1 MKASVSTGPAPA
13 PTLIPALADDVWPV
27 TVLTVPT
34 VITLDGTGLT
44 VSEVARIAAGE
55 PVELDPAAVA
65 RADRGWRIASEVAA
79 GQPVY
84 GRTTGVGANRE
95 VDVPPHERASHGRR
109 LLASHAAAAGD
120 VLPAPLV
127 RAMLAV
133 RVNQLAVG
141 SSGIRPDV
149 LTALTALL
157 GSDSLPTVRDGG
169 SIGTGDLTALG
180 QVGLS
185 LPVALDGGD
194 ALALMSSNALTLAR
208 AALAVV
214 ELDRLARAG
223 LVVTALTVRAVDG
236 AISAFSETV
245 HAARPHPGQRRAAGA
260 LRELL
265 VESGVW
271 EPARVQ
277 DDYGVRAAAQVA
289 GPLFDAIDR
298 ASTTITVDVNAG
310 TENPMIDVAERRV
323 LHHASFHLAALS
335 VDLDAVRL
343 ALYQAA
349 ALSAAR
355 VSMLMEPKATGLTSF
370 LASDPPGSSG
380 ALVLEYAAQ
389 GALAT
394 VRHAAAPTTLGT
406 ATVSRGVE
414 DHAPFAPE
422 AARQLGAAITA
433 AREVT
438 ACEVVAAVRA
448 LRLRGVAV
456 GGRLGTAF
464 DELAPTLDAEMAD
477 RDLGPDLRAA
487 IAELDGLSRYVTL
500 VGDL

>member
-1 MKASVSTGPAPA
+1 
-13 PTLIPALADDVWPV
+13 
-27 TVLTVPT
+27 
-34 VITLDGTGLT
+34 VITLNGARLT
-44 VSEVARIAAGE
+44 VSDVARIAAGE
-55 PVELDPAAVA
+55 PVEVDPVAMA
-65 RADRGWRIASEVAA
+65 RADRGWRIATEAA
-79 GQPVY
+79 ARQPVY

-95 VDVPPHERASHGRR
+95 IAVPSSEQSGHGRR

-169 SIGTGDLTALG
+169 SIGTGDITALG

-185 LPVALDGGD
+185 LPVSLDGGD

-208 AALAVV
+208 AALAVA
-214 ELDRLARAG
+214 ELERLARAG

-236 AISAFSETV
+236 AFDAFSEAV

-265 VESGVW
+265 GESGSW

-277 DDYGVRAAAQVA
+277 DGYGVRAAAQAA

-310 TENPMIDVAERRV
+310 TENPMIDIAGNRV
-323 LHHASFHLAALS
+323 LHHANFHLAALA

-343 ALYQAA
+343 ALYQVAA
-349 ALSAAR
+349 MSAAR

-370 LASDPPGSSG
+370 LASGPPGSSG

-394 VRHAAAPTTLGT
+394 VRHAAAPATLGT
-406 ATVSRGVE
+406 ATVSRGAE

-422 AARQLGAAITA
+422 AARQLGAAIVA
-433 AREVT
+433 AREVV
-438 ACEVVAAVRA
+438 ACEVVASVRA
-448 LRLRGVAV
+448 LWLRGAAV
-456 GGRLGTAF
+456 GGRLGTAL
-464 DELAPTLDAEMAD
+464 DELAPSLDAEMAD
-477 RDLGPDLRAA
+477 RDLGPDLRAV
-487 IAELDGLSRYVTL
+487 ITQLDGLSRYVTL
-500 VGDL
+500 GDPV

>member
-1 MKASVSTGPAPA
+1 
-13 PTLIPALADDVWPV
+13 
-27 TVLTVPT
+27 
-34 VITLDGTGLT
+34 VITLNGTGLT

-55 PVELDPAAVA
+55 RVELDPAAVA
-65 RADRGWRIASEVAA
+65 RVDRGWQIATEAA
-79 GQPVY
+79 ARQPVY

-95 VDVPPHERASHGRR
+95 IDVPLHGRAGHGRR

-127 RAMLAV
+127 RAMVAV

-169 SIGTGDLTALG
+169 SIGTGDITALG

-185 LPVALDGGD
+185 LPVMLDGGD

-208 AALAVV
+208 AALAVA

-236 AISAFSETV
+236 AINAFSETV
-245 HAARPHPGQRRAAGA
+245 HAARPHPGQQCAAGA
-260 LRELL
+260 PRELL
-265 VESGVW
+265 GESGRW
-271 EPARVQ
+271 ASARLQV
-277 DDYGVRAAAQVA
+277 DYGVRAAAQVA

-298 ASTTITVDVNAG
+298 ASTTITIDVNAG
-310 TENPMIDVAERRV
+310 TENPMIDIAGKRIF
-323 LHHASFHLAALS
+323 HHANFHLAALS

-343 ALYQAA
+343 ALYQAT

-394 VRHAAAPTTLGT
+394 VRHAAAPATLGT

-422 AARQLGAAITA
+422 VARQLGGAVAA
-433 AREVT
+433 AREVL

-456 GGRLGTAF
+456 GGRLGTAL
-464 DELAPTLDAEMAD
+464 DELAPSLDAEMAD
-477 RDLGPDLRAA
+477 RDLGPDLRAVFTQ
-487 IAELDGLSRYVTL
+487 LDGLSRHVTPVQGGVIARWSEPGRSCAARL
-500 VGDL
+500 STGA

>member
-1 MKASVSTGPAPA
+1 M
-13 PTLIPALADDVWPV
+13 
-27 TVLTVPT
+27 
-34 VITLDGTGLT
+34 T

-55 PVELDPAAVA
+55 PVELDPVAVA
-65 RADRGWRIASEVAA
+65 RADRGWRIATEAA
-79 GQPVY
+79 ARQPVY

-95 VDVPPHERASHGRR
+95 FAVPSSERSGHGRR
-109 LLASHAAAAGD
+109 LLASHAAAAGE

-127 RAMLAV
+127 RAMVAV

-149 LTALTALL
+149 LTTLTALL

-169 SIGTGDLTALG
+169 SIGTGDITALG

-185 LPVALDGGD
+185 LPVSLDGGD

-208 AALAVV
+208 AALAVA
-214 ELDRLARAG
+214 ELERLARAG
-223 LVVTALTVRAVDG
+223 LVVTALTVRAVEG
-236 AISAFSETV
+236 AFDAFSEAV
-245 HAARPHPGQRRAAGA
+245 HAARPHRGQRRAAGA

-265 VESGVW
+265 GESGSW

-277 DDYGVRAAAQVA
+277 DDYGVRAAAQAA

-310 TENPMIDVAERRV
+310 TENPMIDIAGTRV
-323 LHHASFHLAALS
+323 LHHANFHLAALAI
-335 VDLDAVRL
+335 DLDAVRL
-343 ALYQAA
+343 ALYQVA

-355 VSMLMEPKATGLTSF
+355 VSMLMEPKATGLTAF

-394 VRHAAAPTTLGT
+394 VRHAAAPATLGT

-414 DHAPFAPE
+414 AHAPFAPE
-422 AARQLGAAITA
+422 AARQLGAAIVA
-433 AREVT
+433 AREVV

-448 LRLRGVAV
+448 VRLKGVAV
-456 GGRLGTAF
+456 GGRLGTAL
-464 DELAPTLDAEMAD
+464 DELAPSLDAEMAD
-477 RDLGPDLRAA
+477 RDLGPDLRAV
-487 IAELDGLSRYVTL
+487 ITQLDGLSRYVTL
-500 VGDL
+500 VEEV

>member
-1 MKASVSTGPAPA
+1 
-13 PTLIPALADDVWPV
+13 
-27 TVLTVPT
+27 LTVPT
-34 VITLDGTGLT
+34 VITLNGAGLT
-44 VSEVARIAAGE
+44 VPDVARIAGGE
-55 PVELDPAAVA
+55 PVELDPAAIV
-65 RADRGWRIASEVAA
+65 RADRGWRIATEAA
-79 GQPVY
+79 AHQPVY

-95 VDVPPHERASHGRR
+95 IDVPRHERAGHGRR

-133 RVNQLAVG
+133 RVNQLSVG

-149 LTALTALL
+149 LTALAALL

-169 SIGTGDLTALG
+169 SIGTGDITALG

-185 LPVALDGGD
+185 LPVTLDGGD

-208 AALAVV
+208 AALAVT
-214 ELDRLARAG
+214 ELERLARAG

-236 AISAFSETV
+236 AINAFSETV
-245 HAARPHPGQRRAAGA
+245 HAARPHPGQQCAAGA

-265 VESGVW
+265 GESGRW
-271 EPARVQ
+271 ASARLQ

-298 ASTTITVDVNAG
+298 ASTTITIDVNAG
-310 TENPMIDVAERRV
+310 TENPMIDIAGKRIF
-323 LHHASFHLAALS
+323 HHANFHLAALS

-343 ALYQAA
+343 ALYQAT

-370 LASDPPGSSG
+370 LAGEPPGSSG
-380 ALVLEYAAQ
+380 VLVLEYAAQ

-394 VRHAAAPTTLGT
+394 LRHAAAPTTLGT

-422 AARQLGAAITA
+422 AARQLGAAIAA
-433 AREVT
+433 AREVV

-456 GGRLGTAF
+456 GGRLGTAL
-464 DELAPTLDAEMAD
+464 DELAPRLDPDMAD
-477 RDLGPDLRAA
+477 RDLGPDLRVA
-487 IAELDGLSRYVTL
+487 ITQLDALSRYVTPL
-500 VGDL
+500 DEVWSHGGQNRAGRTRPG

>member
-1 MKASVSTGPAPA
+1 
-13 PTLIPALADDVWPV
+13 
-27 TVLTVPT
+27 
-34 VITLDGTGLT
+34 VITLNGTGLT
-44 VSEVARIAAGE
+44 VTKVARIAGGE

-65 RADRGWRIASEVAA
+65 RADRGWRIATEAA
-79 GQPVY
+79 ARQPVY

-95 VDVPPHERASHGRR
+95 IDVPLYERGAHGRR
-109 LLASHAAAAGD
+109 LLASHAAAGGD

-141 SSGIRPDV
+141 SSGIRPDA

-157 GSDSLPTVRDGG
+157 DSDSLPTVRDGG
-169 SIGTGDLTALG
+169 SIGTGDITALG

-185 LPVALDGGD
+185 LPVTLDGGD

-208 AALAVV
+208 AALAVA
-214 ELDRLARAG
+214 ELERLARAG
-223 LVVTALTVRAVDG
+223 LVVTALTVRAIDG
-236 AISAFSETV
+236 AIDAFSETV
-245 HAARPHPGQRRAAGA
+245 HAARPHPGQLRAAGA

-265 VESGVW
+265 RESGSW

-298 ASTTITVDVNAG
+298 ASTTITVDVNAC
-310 TENPMIDVAERRV
+310 TENPMIDIDGETV
-323 LHHASFHLAALS
+323 LHHANFHLAALS

-343 ALYQAA
+343 ALYQAT

-355 VSMLMEPKATGLTSF
+355 VSMLMAPKATGLTSF
-370 LASDPPGSSG
+370 LASEPPGSSG

-422 AARQLGAAITA
+422 AARQLGAAIAA
-433 AREVT
+433 AREVV
-438 ACEVVAAVRA
+438 ASEVVAAVRA

-456 GGRLGTAF
+456 GGRLGTAL
-464 DELAPTLDAEMAD
+464 DELTPSLDADMAD

-487 IAELDGLSRYVTL
+487 ITWLDAPAGYVTL
-500 VGDL
+500 VEEV

>member
-1 MKASVSTGPAPA
+1 
-13 PTLIPALADDVWPV
+13 L
-27 TVLTVPT
+27 TVLTV
-34 VITLDGTGLT
+34 ITLNGSGLT
-44 VSEVARIAAGE
+44 VSEVARIAGGE
-55 PVELDPAAVA
+55 AVELDPAAVA
-65 RADRGWRIASEVAA
+65 RAGRGWRIATEAA
-79 GQPVY
+79 ARQPVY

-95 VDVPPHERASHGRR
+95 IDVPLDERSGHGRR

-141 SSGIRPDV
+141 SSGIRPEA

-169 SIGTGDLTALG
+169 SIGTGDITALG

-185 LPVALDGGD
+185 LPVTFDGGD

-208 AALAVV
+208 AALAVA
-214 ELDRLARAG
+214 ELERLARAG
-223 LVVTALTVRAVDG
+223 LVVTALTVRAIDG
-236 AISAFSETV
+236 AIDAFSETV
-245 HAARPHPGQRRAAGA
+245 HAARPHPGQLRAAGA

-265 VESGVW
+265 DDSGSW
-271 EPARVQ
+271 EPTRVQ

-298 ASTTITVDVNAG
+298 ASATITVDVNAG
-310 TENPMIDVAERRV
+310 TENPMIDIAGQSV
-323 LHHASFHLAALS
+323 LHHANFHLAALS
-335 VDLDAVRL
+335 VDLDALRL
-343 ALYQAA
+343 ALYQAT
-349 ALSAAR
+349 ALSAGR
-355 VSMLMEPKATGLTSF
+355 VTMLMAPKATGLTSF
-370 LASDPPGSSG
+370 LATAPAGSSG

-422 AARQLGAAITA
+422 AARQLGAAIA
-433 AREVT
+433 AAGEVI

-456 GGRLGTAF
+456 GGRLGAAL
-464 DELAPTLDAEMAD
+464 DELAPRLDAEMAD

-487 IAELDGLSRYVTL
+487 ITQLDQLSRYVTL
-500 VGDL
+500 AEEG